1 MGLGTS
7 STYRNN
13 SESTCKMNKV
23 MKECLLFTKEHDK
36 HYRYKHDETDMVSV
50 NLSFKFY
57 FIFKL
62 IGPWKRFLKIVT

>member
-23 MKECLLFTKEHDK
+23 MKEYLLFTKERDK

-50 NLSFKFY
+50 NLSLNWSLEEVFKNSHIRQLDF
-57 FIFKL
+57 
-62 IGPWKRFLKIVT
+62 

>member
-1 MGLGTS
+1 
-7 STYRNN
+7 
-13 SESTCKMNKV
+13 MNKV
-23 MKECLLFTKEHDK
+23 MKECLLFTKERDK